1 MTMSDFR
8 RRGFV
13 RASHGV
19 SKAAKIW
26 HGATFS
32 ELEGKA
38 AVNVHGPLTAANS
51 TIFAEYTRLVSDVV
65 ERLRVLLRD
74 GELRSF
80 LFNRQL
86 HNLFQKVP
94 SEYWATPESAGM
106 LERLFFEAFEIQS
119 SVSQPVPRDL
129 IYFSVGDLTELLEPG
144 FTNERLV
151 FYKIR
156 LDEGAKQDLADALP
170 SLSERHPKLRRPDQ
184 FKAARELP
192 EFRQY
197 RITDRD
203 LREAA
208 RKAPIP
214 PGRPRNE

>member
-1 MTMSDFR
+1 MSDFR

-13 RASHGV
+13 RASHGIL
-19 SKAAKIW
+19 KAAKIW
-26 HGATFS
+26 HGTATFN
-32 ELEGKA
+32 ELEGMA
-38 AVNVHGPLTAANS
+38 AVNGHGPLTAANS
-51 TIFAEYTRLVSDVV
+51 EVFAEYMRLVSDVV

-74 GELRSF
+74 GQLRSF

-86 HNLFQKVP
+86 SNLFQEVP
-94 SEYWATPESAGM
+94 SEYWVKPDSAD
-106 LERLFFEAFEIQS
+106 RLARFFFEAFEIQS
-119 SVSQPVPRDL
+119 SLSQPVPCDL

-144 FTNERLV
+144 SANERLV

-156 LDEGAKQDLADALP
+156 LNESTKRDLADLLRSIA
-170 SLSERHPKLRRPDQ
+170 ERRPKLSRPDQ
-184 FKAARELP
+184 FKLVRELP
-192 EFRQY
+192 EFQQI

-214 PGRPRNE
+214 PGRPRKK

>member
-1 MTMSDFR
+1 MIMSDFR

-13 RASHGV
+13 RASHGIL
-19 SKAAKIW
+19 KAAKIW

-38 AVNVHGPLTAANS
+38 AVNGHGPLTAASS

-65 ERLRVLLRD
+65 ERLSVLLRD

-86 HNLFQKVP
+86 HNLFQEVP
-94 SEYWATPESAGM
+94 SEYWAKPESAGM

-119 SVSQPVPRDL
+119 SVSQPVPCDS

-144 FTNERLV
+144 FANERLV

-156 LDEGAKQDLADALP
+156 LDEGTKKDPADALR

-184 FKAARELP
+184 FKLVRELP
-192 EFRQY
+192 EFLQY

-214 PGRPRNE
+214 SGRPRKE

>member
-1 MTMSDFR
+1 MSDFR
-8 RRGFV
+8 RRGFI
-13 RASHGV
+13 RASHGIL
-19 SKAAKIW
+19 KAKKIW
-26 HGATFS
+26 HGATFG
-32 ELEGKA
+32 ELEGRA
-38 AVNVHGPLTAANS
+38 AVNGHGPLTAASS

-86 HNLFQKVP
+86 SNLFQKVP
-94 SEYWATPESAGM
+94 CEYWAKPESAGT

-119 SVSQPVPRDL
+119 SVSQPVPCDS

-144 FTNERLV
+144 FANERL
-151 FYKIR
+151 IAPL
-156 LDEGAKQDLADALP
+156 LDEGMKKDLADALR

-184 FKAARELP
+184 FKMVRESA
-192 EFRQY
+192 EFRRY

-214 PGRPRNE
+214 PGRPRKE

>member
-1 MTMSDFR
+1 MIMSDFR

-13 RASHGV
+13 RASHGILW
-19 SKAAKIW
+19 AAKIW

-32 ELEGKA
+32 EVEGKA
-38 AVNVHGPLTAANS
+38 AFNGHGPLTAESS

-86 HNLFQKVP
+86 SNLFQKVP
-94 SEYWATPESAGM
+94 SEYWAKPESAAM

-119 SVSQPVPRDL
+119 SVSQPVPRDS

-144 FTNERLV
+144 FANERLV
-151 FYKIR
+151 FDKPH
-156 LDEGAKQDLADALP
+156 LDQGMKKDLADALR

-184 FKAARELP
+184 YKMARELP

-214 PGRPRNE
+214 PGRPRKE

>member
-1 MTMSDFR
+1 MSDFR

-13 RASHGV
+13 RASHGIL
-19 SKAAKIW
+19 KAAKIW
-26 HGATFS
+26 HGATFT
-32 ELEGKA
+32 ELEGKV
-38 AVNVHGPLTAANS
+38 AVNGHGPLTAASS

-65 ERLRVLLRD
+65 ERLSVLLRD

-94 SEYWATPESAGM
+94 SEYWAKPEAVGM

-119 SVSQPVPRDL
+119 SVSQPVPCDS
-129 IYFSVGDLTELLEPG
+129 IYFSVSDLAELLEPG
-144 FTNERLV
+144 FANERLV

-156 LDEGAKQDLADALP
+156 LDEGMKKDLADALR
-170 SLSERHPKLRRPDQ
+170 SLSERPPKLRRPDQ
-184 FKAARELP
+184 FKLVRELP
-192 EFRQY
+192 EFQQY

-208 RKAPIP
+208 SKAPIP
-214 PGRPRNE
+214 PGRPRKK

>member
-1 MTMSDFR
+1 MIMSDFR
-8 RRGFV
+8 RRGFI
-13 RASHGV
+13 RASHGIL
-19 SKAAKIW
+19 KAKKIW
-26 HGATFS
+26 HGATFG
-32 ELEGKA
+32 ELEGRA
-38 AVNVHGPLTAANS
+38 AVNGHGPLTAASS

-86 HNLFQKVP
+86 SNLFQKVP
-94 SEYWATPESAGM
+94 CEYWAKPESAGT

-129 IYFSVGDLTELLEPG
+129 IYFRLSDLTELLEPG
-144 FTNERLV
+144 SASFG
-151 FYKIR
+151 KMR
-156 LDEGAKQDLADALP
+156 LDEGTKQDLADALR

-184 FKAARELP
+184 FKLVRELP

-214 PGRPRNE
+214 SGRPRKE